1 MRQAPSFQYK
11 RSYTGPV
18 KAVICD
24 WAGTIVD
31 FGSVAPIRA
40 FQALFESHGVMATEA
55 EAREPMGAEKS
66 EHIRRMLAMPSIQ
79 KQWLA
84 GKGRASTEDDVQALY
99 HEFLPIQI
107 EAIRANSRLIPGWLD
122 SVDIIRA
129 QGIKIGGNTGYSTEM
144 YQALA
149 EVAKEYGYET
159 QANVCATEVS
169 KGRPYPY
176 MAQAVMEKLEIAET
190 QACIKVDD
198 TEIGIEEGLNAGM
211 WTVAVALSGNANGL
225 THEEWEALNGS
236 EQAAVRLKS
245 YKRMATS
252 GAHFVIDSVAD
263 LPDVIDQ
270 INLKLANGI
279 QP

>member
-1 MRQAPSFQYK
+1 MRQAPSFQYT

-122 SVDIIRA
+122 SVAIIRA